1 MIVYSKTQYLV
12 LIPNTMVLEKE
23 GNYFYVESSLYN
35 NLVILNHQYEF
46 NRVGELIGR
55 ENNLET
61 IEWLKD
67 QLPEPINI
75 LAPFLR
81 LVSKEI
87 EQDLEI
93 CVGSLHEIFC
103 TGLNPYGFIKTPMEI
118 RRDIEFGRTGN
129 VYKEMWR
136 GIMNQYVDYE
146 EVMSAMFKPYVV
158 SQPMQQMQQMQPQ
171 YLTYANPA
179 MEEPQL
185 EEGEFQEID
194 DNSFLFEDDDDDE
207 VAPLDMSMFG
217 GTSTETKVEEKKE
230 EPSGNSNGT
239 GEEDEM
245 SRLMAVLAGG
255 NA

>member
-23 GNYFYVESSLYN
+23 GNYFYIESSLYN

-81 LVSKEI
+81 LVSKEV
-87 EQDLEI
+87 EQDLEL

-146 EVMSAMFKPYVV
+146 EIMSAMFKPYVV
-158 SQPMQQMQQMQPQ
+158 SQPMQQMQPQ
-171 YLTYANPA
+171 YVTYENPA
-179 MEEPQL
+179 VEEPKL
-185 EEGEFQEID
+185 EDGEFQDID
-194 DNSFLFEDDDDDE
+194 ENSFLFEDDEDDDVE
-207 VAPLDMSMFG
+207 PLDMSMFG
-217 GTSTETKVEEKKE
+217 GSNAEVEVEVKQE
-230 EPSGNSNGT
+230 ELKSVSNGDE
-239 GEEDEM
+239 GEDEM
-245 SRLMAVLAGG
+245 SQLMKVLAGG
-255 NA
+255 TL